1 MKQEISEEE
10 QQRIKELADKQAEE
24 LRQLRKERN
33 SAYRGIRDNK
43 EQIENVLQK
52 KNINV
57 QELMDKYNEALDTLS
72 RVDPSDKK
80 ELANAKKKANIVMQ
94 SVGEKHFIS
103 QPKETMITKLKSQQ
117 IKSKLDELIRQIR
130 QEEES
135 EPEMKGEPGL
145 IPFSGGSSS
154 MMQIRAGTEEQSQ
167 PSRKQ
172 AA

>member
-1 MKQEISEEE
+1 
-10 QQRIKELADKQAEE
+10 
-24 LRQLRKERN
+24 
-33 SAYRGIRDNK
+33 
-43 EQIENVLQK
+43 
-52 KNINV
+52 
-57 QELMDKYNEALDTLS
+57 MDKYNEALDTLA

-154 MMQIRAGTEEQSQ
+154 MMQIRASTEEQSQ

>member
-1 MKQEISEEE
+1 IEDMKQEISEEQE
-10 QQRIKELADKQAEE
+10 LINKELADKQAEE

-33 SAYRGIRDNK
+33 SAYRDIRDNK
-43 EQIENVLQK
+43 EKISNVLQK

-57 QELMDKYNEALDTLS
+57 QELMDKYNEALDTLA

-80 ELANAKKKANIVMQ
+80 ELSKAKQRANIVMQ

-103 QPKETMITKLKSQQ
+103 QTKENMMTKLKSQQ

-130 QEEES
+130 QEGES

-145 IPFSGGSSS
+145 IPFGGGSSS
-154 MMQIRAGTEEQSQ
+154 MMQIRAGT
-167 PSRKQ
+167 
-172 AA
+172 